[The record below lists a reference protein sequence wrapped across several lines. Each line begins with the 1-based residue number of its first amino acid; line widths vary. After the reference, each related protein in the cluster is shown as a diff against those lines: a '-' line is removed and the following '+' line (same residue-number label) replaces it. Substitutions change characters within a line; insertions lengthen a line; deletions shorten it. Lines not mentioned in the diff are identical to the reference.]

1 MVSGP
6 SREQRSPTSWPVS
19 LRWRLLAAGIVL
31 TATIATIAALSRDGE
46 AIPDAPVVAAS
57 QRWTAGH
64 PPGELL
70 IIDMPADKAA
80 FFVHPSELAGVIA
93 AVDVPEGTLVSP
105 QMLRP
110 RQSGDDTRRTALMRF
125 RVSAEM
131 WPDPG
136 PVPGSR
142 AVFSA
147 SPGGCA
153 TALVTLVAVSEEGAA
168 ESSVTVEVDP
178 DLSAVL
184 SDAQWWIWESPP
196 GHWPLCEPSASNGSS
211 APASVLEA
219 AP

>member
-6 SREQRSPTSWPVS
+6 SREQWSPTSWPVS
-19 LRWRLLAAGIVL
+19 LRWRLLTAGIVL
-31 TATIATIAALSRDGE
+31 AATIATIAALSRDGE
-46 AIPDAPVVAAS
+46 AIPEIPVVVAS

-64 PPGELL
+64 PPGDLL
-70 IIDMPADKAA
+70 IIDMPADRAA

-110 RQSGDDTRRTALMRF
+110 RQSGDDTRRTTLMRF
-125 RVSAEM
+125 MVSDEM
-131 WPDPG
+131 WPHPG

-153 TALVTLVAVSEEGAA
+153 AALVTLVSVGDGGAA
-168 ESSVTVEVDP
+168 ESSVTVEADP
-178 DLSAVL
+178 ELSAVL
-184 SDAQWWIWESPP
+184 SDGQWWIWESPP
-196 GHWPLCEPSASNGSS
+196 GRWPLCQPSAANGSS
-211 APASVLEA
+211 APTSEPEA
-219 AP
+219 VR

>member
-6 SREQRSPTSWPVS
+6 SREQWSPTSWPVS

-31 TATIATIAALSRDGE
+31 SATIATIAALSRDGE
-46 AIPDAPVVAAS
+46 AIPEIPVVAAS

-70 IIDMPADKAA
+70 IVDMPADKAG
-80 FFVHPSELAGVIA
+80 FFVHPSELAGAIA
-93 AVDVPEGTLVSP
+93 AVDVPKGTLVSP

-110 RQSGDDTRRTALMRF
+110 RQSGDDTRRTTLMRF
-125 RVSAEM
+125 RVSDEM
-131 WPDPG
+131 WPHPG

-153 TALVTLVAVSEEGAA
+153 TALVTLVSVGDEGAA
-168 ESSVTVEVDP
+168 ETSVTVEADP
-178 DLSAVL
+178 ELSAVL
-184 SDAQWWIWESPP
+184 SDGQWWIWESPP
-196 GHWPLCEPSASNGSS
+196 GRWPLCEQPAANGSS
-211 APASVLEA
+211 PPASEPEA
-219 AP
+219 VR

>member
-1 MVSGP
+1 MSGP
-6 SREQRSPTSWPVS
+6 SREQWSPTSWPVS
-19 LRWRLLAAGIVL
+19 LRWRLLAAAVVL
-31 TATIATIAALSRDGE
+31 AATIATIASLSRDG
-46 AIPDAPVVAAS
+46 DATPEVPVVAAS

-110 RQSGDDTRRTALMRF
+110 HQSGDDTRRTALMRF
-125 RVSAEM
+125 RVSDDM
-131 WPDPG
+131 WPHPG

-153 TALVTLVAVSEEGAA
+153 AALVTLVSVGDDGAA
-168 ESSVTVEVDP
+168 ESSVTVEADP
-178 DLSAVL
+178 ELSAVL
-184 SDAQWWIWESPP
+184 SHGQWWIWESPP
-196 GHWPLCEPSASNGSS
+196 GHWPLCEPSAANDSS
-211 APASVLEA
+211 APASEPEA
-219 AP
+219 VR